1 MHRDV
6 FLISNLSSA
15 HFVQLCDSRDI
26 PIVFLPNSGDRTA
39 EEAFASDNIMALKE
53 RGKMAQ
59 CVANARVPKVGQLI
73 LPSNPYSYTVEYRFS
88 RKFGCRDFSTKS
100 KFSTK
105 SNFWRAMEEPRM
117 VAANFSKFPLNRNF
131 LLNLCTT
138 VLPMSTVRGTEYVC

>member
-1 MHRDV
+1 MHGDV

-73 LPSNPYSYTVEYRFS
+73 LPYNPYFYIFFFLPYT
-88 RKFGCRDFSTKS
+88 
-100 KFSTK
+100 
-105 SNFWRAMEEPRM
+105 AM
-117 VAANFSKFPLNRNF
+117 NFSAYIYLEMFIL
-131 LLNLCTT
+131 
-138 VLPMSTVRGTEYVC
+138 